1 VTIDTMRPL
10 SAFDAGGQARALLT
24 VTQALAMAKQG
35 EVSPADISKALEL
48 VDWGD

>member
-1 VTIDTMRPL
+1 
-10 SAFDAGGQARALLT
+10 LLT

-35 EVSPADISKALEL
+35 EVSPADIAKALDL